1 MTPPPVGVCAGPVLR
16 RSVVRRTSRPGLQF
30 LSFPSVA
37 AGVLLLLLSVSSA
50 FCLTD
55 SQQRG
60 KRIYM
65 EGKGNYEIS
74 AFLPDA
80 RVKAPGTGFPCIN
93 CHLAGG
99 AGQLEGGVRSA
110 DITWFNLTKEHGG
123 TRPSGRAHPP
133 YDDESVI
140 TAIVS
145 GFDPAGKALDKAHPR
160 YEMAGEDV
168 KDLVAYLKIMEREP
182 VPGVTDN
189 EVRVGI
195 LLPETGAL
203 AEAGREVEGL
213 LSGYFAEVNARG
225 GLYNRSLILVPV
237 RYDASGSEG
246 ALAAARKILEND
258 GAFCFLANI
267 GPGPEDGTVRYI
279 AQRKVPVI
287 APLLSPADTGFGT
300 DRYTFHIFSGVS
312 DQAKVMV
319 DFLAERLKEPE
330 NRIGILFASDKY
342 GEAGAAGALGQMRKL
357 GLAPAAEMPFPSGKF
372 SAKDAV
378 SRLRSEGVGAV
389 LYFGG
394 SREALAFAREAEER
408 GWRPLFVAPAPLVG
422 DALHAA
428 TPRFLES
435 AFFATPLAEPDASS
449 RKMEEFFRLGK
460 KYGVGEKHPAF
471 RFLAYSGAILLEEG
485 LKRSG
490 RAVTREK
497 FVDSIGNVWQLD
509 TGVTPPLT
517 FNPNRRAGAVGAAI
531 LGVDSATRRFVPVSS
546 WREPR

>member
-1 MTPPPVGVCAGPVLR
+1 MTPPPVGGSAGPVSRGSVGR
-16 RSVVRRTSRPGLQF
+16 RASRPGLPF
-30 LSFPSVA
+30 PSFPSVA
-37 AGVLLLLLSVSSA
+37 AGVLILLLSVPSA

-55 SQQRG
+55 PQQRG

-65 EGKGNYEIS
+65 EGKGRYEIS
-74 AFLPDA
+74 AFLLGA
-80 RVKAPGTGFPCIN
+80 GVKAPGSGFPCIN
-93 CHLAGG
+93 CHLSGG
-99 AGQLEGGVRSA
+99 PGQLEGGIQSA
-110 DITWFNLTKEHGG
+110 DITWYNLTKEYAG

-133 YDDESVI
+133 YDDDSVI
-140 TAIVS
+140 AAVVS
-145 GFDPAGKALDKAHPR
+145 GQDPAGKELDKAHPR
-160 YEMAGEDV
+160 YEMAGEDL
-168 KDLVAYLKIMEREP
+168 KDLIAYLKIMDREP

-213 LSGYFAEVNARG
+213 LSGYFAEVNSRG
-225 GLYNRSLILVPV
+225 GLYNRSLVLVPV

-246 ALAAARKILEND
+246 PPAAARKILDND
-258 GAFCFLANI
+258 DVFCFLANI
-267 GPGPEDGTVRYI
+267 RPGSEDGTVRYI
-279 AQRKVPVI
+279 ALRKVPVI
-287 APLLSPADTGFGT
+287 APLLSPPETGFGT

-319 DFLAERLKEPE
+319 DFARERLGGPE
-330 NRIGILFASDKY
+330 SRIGILFAADRH
-342 GEAGAAGALGQMRKL
+342 GEAGAAGALEQMKKE
-357 GLAPAAEMPFPSGKF
+357 GHAPAVELPFAPEKF

-378 SRLRSEGVGAV
+378 ARLRSEGVGAV

-394 SREALAFAREAEER
+394 SRDALAFAREAEER

-428 TPRFLES
+428 PPRFLES
-435 AFFATPLAEPDASS
+435 AFFATPLAEPDSSS
-449 RKMEEFFRLGK
+449 RKMGEFFRLGK

-497 FVDSIGNVWQLD
+497 FVDSIGNLWQLE

-531 LGVDSATRRFVPVSS
+531 LGVDPATRRYVPVSP

>member
-1 MTPPPVGVCAGPVLR
+1 M
-16 RSVVRRTSRPGLQF
+16 TSRPDPASK
-30 LSFPSVA
+30 SFPAISA
-37 AGVLLLLLSVSSA
+37 AVLFLLLAAPSA

-65 EGKGNYEIS
+65 DGKGRHEIS
-74 AFLPDA
+74 AFLPGA
-80 RVKAPGTGFPCIN
+80 GIKAPGAVFPCIN

-99 AGQLEGGVRSA
+99 AGQLEGGVQSA
-110 DITWFNLTKEHGG
+110 DITWFNLTKEHAGI
-123 TRPSGRAHPP
+123 RPSGRAHPP
-133 YDDESVI
+133 YDDESVVA
-140 TAIVS
+140 AIVS
-145 GFDPAGKALDKAHPR
+145 GQDPAGKELDKAHPL
-160 YEMAGEDV
+160 YEMAGEDL
-168 KDLVAYLKIMEREP
+168 KDLVAYLKIMDREP

-225 GLYNRSLILVPV
+225 GLYNRSLVLIPV
-237 RYDASGSEG
+237 RYGVSGSKG
-246 ALAAARKILEND
+246 PLGGARKLLASD

-267 GPGPEDGTVRYI
+267 GPGPEEGTERYM
-279 AQRKVPVI
+279 ARRKVPVI
-287 APLLSPADTGFGT
+287 VPLLSPPDTGFGT

-319 DFLAERLKEPE
+319 DFVAERLERPE
-330 NRIGILFASDKY
+330 NRIGILFATDRH
-342 GEAGAAGALGQMRKL
+342 GEAGAAGALGQMKKTGRT
-357 GLAPAAEMPFPSGKF
+357 PAVEMPFAPGKF
-372 SAKDAV
+372 SARDAV
-378 SRLRSEGVGAV
+378 DRLRSEGVGAV

-394 SREALAFAREAEER
+394 SREALAFAREADDR

-422 DALHAA
+422 EALQSAP
-428 TPRFLES
+428 PRFLES
-435 AFFATPLAEPDASS
+435 AFLATPVAAPDPSS

-460 KYGVGEKHPAF
+460 KYGVGERHPTF
-471 RFLAYSGAILLEEG
+471 QLLAYSGAILLEEG

-490 RAVTREK
+490 RGVTREK
-497 FVDSIGNVWQLD
+497 FVDAIGNVWELE

-517 FNPNRRAGAVGAAI
+517 YNPNRRAGASGAAI
-531 LGVDSATRRFVPVSS
+531 LGVDPSTRRYVPVSP

>member
-1 MTPPPVGVCAGPVLR
+1 
-16 RSVVRRTSRPGLQF
+16 
-30 LSFPSVA
+30 
-37 AGVLLLLLSVSSA
+37 
-50 FCLTD
+50 
-55 SQQRG
+55 
-60 KRIYM
+60 M
-65 EGKGNYEIS
+65 EGKGRYDIS
-74 AFLPDA
+74 AFLQGA
-80 RVKAPGTGFPCIN
+80 GVKAPGSGFPCIN
-93 CHLAGG
+93 CHLSGG
-99 AGQLEGGVRSA
+99 AGQLEGGIQSA
-110 DITWFNLTKEHGG
+110 DITWYNLTKEYAG

-133 YDDESVI
+133 YGDDSLI
-140 TAIVS
+140 AAIVS
-145 GFDPAGKALDKAHPR
+145 GQDPAGNELDKAHPR
-160 YEMAGEDV
+160 YEMTGEDL
-168 KDLVAYLKIMEREP
+168 KDLVAYLKFMDREP

-246 ALAAARKILEND
+246 PLAAARKIIEND
-258 GAFCFLANI
+258 DAFCFLANI

-279 AQRKVPVI
+279 ALRKVPVI

-319 DFLAERLKEPE
+319 DFTRERLKRPE
-330 NRIGILFASDKY
+330 SRIGILFAADRH
-342 GEAGAAGALGQMRKL
+342 GEAGAAGALEQMKKE
-357 GLAPAAEMPFPSGKF
+357 GHAPAVELPFAPGKF

-394 SREALAFAREAEER
+394 SRDALAFAREAEER

-428 TPRFLES
+428 SPRFLES
-435 AFFATPLAEPDASS
+435 AFFATPLAEPDSSS
-449 RKMEEFFRLGK
+449 RKMGEFFRLGK

-490 RAVTREK
+490 RAVTRER
-497 FVDSIGNVWQLD
+497 FVDSIGNLWQLE

-531 LGVDSATRRFVPVSS
+531 LGVDPETRRYVPVSP